1 MFVPFG
7 WIDISIHV
15 CKKLGSNSASYNVQ
29 EVKILLIRNLFH
41 ISTIYLSRFTQ
52 EDISSNNILKSSVQ
66 RAMKKTITETYPLI
80 TEEIIEEIFPK
91 KLNIIST
98 KWYFGPL
105 YHKIFLLII

>member
-1 MFVPFG
+1 
-7 WIDISIHV
+7 
-15 CKKLGSNSASYNVQ
+15 
-29 EVKILLIRNLFH
+29 
-41 ISTIYLSRFTQ
+41 
-52 EDISSNNILKSSVQ
+52 
-66 RAMKKTITETYPLI
+66 MKKTITETYPLI